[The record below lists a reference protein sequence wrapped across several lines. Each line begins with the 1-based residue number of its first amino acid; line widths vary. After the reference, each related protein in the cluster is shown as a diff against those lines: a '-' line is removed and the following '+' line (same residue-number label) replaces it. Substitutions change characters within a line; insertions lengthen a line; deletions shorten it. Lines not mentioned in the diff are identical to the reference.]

1 MTVATARFYSMK
13 GSLSS
18 GEYPLFSA
26 NQDLSSFLVSSAN
39 VKFAKGLQTRL
50 TVPVFTGYEGVN
62 IIELDGSFYWATE
75 FKESTTVSGSV
86 EYVLDYCAPTSLI
99 RRSQS
104 ITGAWNRI
112 PLNTTS
118 YLKNNVTDDVLIVDS
133 YNAEIGERM
142 TITVGSKTKYIY
154 FWHIA
159 GYDHQGN
166 IVRYGGLMTFDKD
179 TLQTDNVTGSDSP
192 MAGGDFGYYPD
203 FEDLFKSTDD
213 CLGILP
219 ENVLDFSI
227 SQRLPFEITTS
238 IGSQGQILFGFVDE
252 NNNYVSPTKNGSNNL
267 YSYDLVAVD
276 LKPISTTETLTITS
290 RQRATGQIGII
301 DWNGNTVMSIPSQL
315 ADSNTVTVT
324 VQTLCDISGIYTLI
338 RCGDIQLSLPEGRL
352 PYNSDTWATYKAY
365 QMDTDRVSMENTIR
379 FAEFNRDTQRQSG
392 IVSSISSGAQ
402 SGIMTGIMAGNP
414 AGALAGI
421 PFGALD
427 WMVNDW
433 ESQRALELTKMQ
445 ANANFQLSQKQA
457 QNQPQTAYNTGYGF
471 IYCILNEMRPLMLAV
486 STPKHLTTAYY
497 SAWIGEYGY
506 PTEGV
511 FSTAITNGYYQ
522 GKLLSDTADKTG
534 MYWDECNRVFIQGFK
549 FISP

>member
-1 MTVATARFYSMK
+1 MTVATARFYRMR

-18 GEYPLFSA
+18 GEYPLFSQ
-26 NQDLSSFLVSSAN
+26 NQDLSSFLVSSAD

-50 TVPVFTGYEGVN
+50 TVPMFTGYEGVN
-62 IIELDGSFYWATE
+62 IVELDGSYYWATE

-86 EYVLDYCAPTSLI
+86 EYVLDYAAPTSLI

-104 ITGAWNRI
+104 IKGAWNRI
-112 PLNTTS
+112 PQNTTP
-118 YLKNNVTDDVLIVDS
+118 YLKNNVTDDVLVIED
-133 YNAEIGERM
+133 YNDDLGERM
-142 TITVGSKTKYIY
+142 FMTMGGKKQYFY
-154 FWHIA
+154 FWHVA
-159 GYDHQGN
+159 GYDHDGD

-179 TLQTDNVTGSDSP
+179 TLQTNHVMGADSP
-192 MAGGDFGYYPD
+192 MGAGDYGQYPD
-203 FEDLFKSTDD
+203 FEDLFKSMDD

-238 IGSQGQILFGFVDE
+238 TGSSSQILFGFVDDSD
-252 NNNYVSPTKNGSNNL
+252 NYVSPTKNGTNNF
-267 YSYDLVAVD
+267 YSYDLNNVD
-276 LKPISTTETLTITS
+276 LKPVSKTETLSISS
-290 RQRATGQIGII
+290 RQRATGQIGVI
-301 DWNGNTVMSIPSQL
+301 DWNGNTVMAIPSQL
-315 ADSNTVTVT
+315 ADSNTMTIT
-324 VQTLCDISGIYTLI
+324 VQTLCDISGLYTLI

-365 QMDTDRVSMENTIR
+365 QMDTDRVSMENAIR

-392 IVSSISSGAQ
+392 VASAISSGAQ
-402 SGIMTGIMAGNP
+402 TGVMTGIMAGNP
-414 AGALAGI
+414 LGAVAGI
-421 PFGALD
+421 PFGAID
-427 WMVNDW
+427 WMVSDW
-433 ESQRALELTKMQ
+433 ESRRALELTRMQ
-445 ANANFQLSQKQA
+445 SEANFRLAQKQA

-486 STPKHLTTAYY
+486 SAPKHLTTTYY

-511 FSTAITNGYYQ
+511 FSTAMTDGYYQ
-522 GKLLSDTADKTG
+522 GKLLSDSVDKTG
-534 MYWDECNRVFIQGFK
+534 MYWDECNKVFMQGFK

>member
-1 MTVATARFYSMK
+1 MTVATARFYRMR

-18 GEYPLFSA
+18 GEYPLFSQ
-26 NQDLSSFLVSSAN
+26 NQDLSSFLVSSAD

-50 TVPVFTGYEGVN
+50 TVPMFTGYEGVN
-62 IIELDGSFYWATE
+62 IVELDGSYYWATE

-86 EYVLDYCAPTSLI
+86 EYVLDYAAPTSLI

-104 ITGAWNRI
+104 IKGAWNRI
-112 PLNTTS
+112 PQNTTP
-118 YLKNNVTDDVLIVDS
+118 YLKNNVTDDVLVIED
-133 YNAEIGERM
+133 YNDDLGERM
-142 TITVGSKTKYIY
+142 FMTVGGKKQYFY
-154 FWHIA
+154 FWHVA
-159 GYDHQGN
+159 GYDHDGD

-179 TLQTDNVTGSDSP
+179 TLQTNHVMGADSP
-192 MAGGDFGYYPD
+192 MGAGDYGQYPD
-203 FEDLFKSTDD
+203 FEDLFKSMDD

-238 IGSQGQILFGFVDE
+238 TGSSSQILFGFVDE
-252 NNNYVSPTKNGSNNL
+252 NDNYVSPTKNGTNNF
-267 YSYDLVAVD
+267 YSYDLNNVD
-276 LKPISTTETLTITS
+276 LKPVSKTETLSISS
-290 RQRATGQIGII
+290 RQRATGQIGVI
-301 DWNGNTVMSIPSQL
+301 DWNGNTVMAIPSQL
-315 ADSNTVTVT
+315 ADSNTVTIT
-324 VQTLCDISGIYTLI
+324 VQTLCDISGLYTLI

-365 QMDTDRVSMENTIR
+365 QMDTDRVSMENAIR

-392 IVSSISSGAQ
+392 VASAISSGAQ
-402 SGIMTGIMAGNP
+402 TGVMTGIMAGNP
-414 AGALAGI
+414 LGAVAGI
-421 PFGALD
+421 PFGAID
-427 WMVNDW
+427 WMVSDW
-433 ESQRALELTKMQ
+433 ESQRALELTRMQ
-445 ANANFQLSQKQA
+445 SEANFRLAQKQA

-486 STPKHLTTAYY
+486 SAPKHLTTTYY

-511 FSTAITNGYYQ
+511 FSTAMTDGYYQ
-522 GKLLSDTADKTG
+522 GKLLSDTVDKTG
-534 MYWDECNRVFIQGFK
+534 MYWDECNKVFMQGFK